1 MTYRMRLA
9 KADQPET
16 VREFAEAVDDLFAA
30 ADPEAVSTGRAHT
43 HSLSR
48 RSADPGSASF
58 DVRRT
63 LRSRVTYMTAVIRF
77 DADGLAGYECEC
89 HVGETICEHIAAS
102 LIKLVEDVAKDD
114 RELMRL
120 KGMSD
125 KQIEAVEELRKPGR
139 TRWAARAHTAG
150 PDPAAALART
160 PGPLPAPPP
169 LPEAAGTPD
178 YSSEDYSFTYA
189 AKDVSLGS
197 LEQQAARAAKT
208 ALAALAANDD

>member
-1 MTYRMRLA
+1 MMYRMRLA
-9 KADQPET
+9 RADQPET
-16 VREFAEAVDDLFAA
+16 VREFAESVDDLFEA
-30 ADPEAVSTGRAHT
+30 ADPEAVSCGRAHS
-43 HSLSR
+43 HSLTR
-48 RSADPGSASF
+48 RDVEPGSASF

-77 DADGLAGYECEC
+77 DAGGLAGYECEC
-89 HVGETICEHIAAS
+89 HAGETICEHIAAS
-102 LIKLVEDVAKDD
+102 LIKLVDYVAEDD
-114 RELMRL
+114 RRLMRL

-125 KQIEAVEELRKPGR
+125 KQIEAVEESRRPGR

-169 LPEAAGTPD
+169 LPQTAGAPD

-189 AKDVSLGS
+189 AKDVSLS
-197 LEQQAARAAKT
+197 ALERQAARAAET
-208 ALAALAANDD
+208 ALAALAENDA